1 MSDSERSWP
10 VGSLKSSLG
19 YNSPR
24 STITIEIR
32 ATQESIESPMM
43 TIADCPRAR
52 RSWIPVDWTDLDP
65 NIRLPQCA
73 SFYRIDCAYSVDPK
87 WFLKSKIINSP
98 QSLQFLI
105 F

>member
-10 VGSLKSSLG
+10 VGSLKRSLG

-32 ATQESIESPMM
+32 ATQEIIESPMM
-43 TIADCPRAR
+43 TIADCPGAR

-73 SFYRIDCAYSVDPK
+73 SFYRIAKRLQRRPK
-87 WFLKSKIINSP
+87 MVLEK
-98 QSLQFLI
+98 
-105 F
+105 